1 MKTLLREPLI
11 HFLLIGAALFFL
23 FEVFETR
30 KEVQGNRIVIS
41 NGQIEFLKASFART
55 RQRVPTGQE
64 LQGLIDGFVREEVY
78 YREALSLGMDK
89 DDFVIRRRLGQK
101 FELMSDDLAGI
112 KTPSEEELQAFLQTN
127 QELFKI
133 DAQIAFRHVFID
145 VAKRGKPAD
154 DEAARLLAVLSAKEK
169 ATNPDLLGD
178 PLMIPKKFSL
188 TPLGEIAKFFGESF
202 SLELEK
208 YKPGQWSGPVQSGY
222 GLHLVRV
229 TEYIAEKLPHLDEIR
244 KIVEWEWA
252 ESYRKDLKDSIYE
265 KLREKYTVVVE
276 QHAGGGKTIQAA
288 SASRT
293 SQMK

>member
-1 MKTLLREPLI
+1 MKALLREPLI
-11 HFLLIGAALFFL
+11 HFLLIGAVLFFL
-23 FEVFETR
+23 FQVFETR
-30 KEVQGNRIVIS
+30 KDKQTNRIVIT

-55 RQRVPTGQE
+55 RQRVPTEQE

-78 YREALSLGMDK
+78 YREALALDMDK
-89 DDFVIRRRLGQK
+89 DDFVVRRRLGQK

-112 KTPSEEELQAFLQTN
+112 KTPSEEELKNFLQTN
-127 QELFKI
+127 PELFRI

-145 VAKRGKPAD
+145 VAKRGIPAD

-178 PLMIPKKFSL
+178 PLMIPKTFAL
-188 TPLGEIAKFFGESF
+188 TPRGEIAKLFGESF
-202 SLELEK
+202 SHELEK
-208 YKPGQWSGPVQSGY
+208 SKPGQWSGPIQSGY

-229 TEYIAEKLPHLDEIR
+229 TEYVAEKLPRLDEIR
-244 KIVEWEWA
+244 KNVEWEWA

-276 QHAGGGKTIQAA
+276 QQTGGGKTIQAA
-288 SASRT
+288 SAT
-293 SQMK
+293 QTAQMK